1 MDIEPDH
8 AASPTT
14 IDSEQVAGTS
24 IVRVEP
30 TWPSIS
36 DNGHAVS
43 EFAATRTGALSPFG
57 DDIKFPL
64 PPSALG
70 YEHATARPAR

>member
-1 MDIEPDH
+1 MDIEPDYD
-8 AASPTT
+8 ASPAI
-14 IDSEQVAGTS
+14 IDSEQAPGNS

-30 TWPSIS
+30 SWPSIS

-64 PPSALG
+64 PPSALS
-70 YEHATARPAR
+70 YEHSTARPAR